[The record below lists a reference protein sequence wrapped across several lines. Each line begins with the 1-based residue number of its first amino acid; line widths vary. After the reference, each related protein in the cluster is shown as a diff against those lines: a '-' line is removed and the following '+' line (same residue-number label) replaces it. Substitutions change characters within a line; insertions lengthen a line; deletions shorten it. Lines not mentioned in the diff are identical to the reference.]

1 MFSFFIVRMRNADTL
16 CESSYWTERGK
27 EMEED
32 FKVIDN
38 YLMVK
43 MPKEVDH
50 HNSGYISKTADKF
63 IMKDGI
69 GNVVF
74 DFEDTKFMDSSGIGI
89 IIGRYKKISYFGGKV
104 FAVNADTRIKRTLMI
119 CGLHKVI
126 EIME

>member
-1 MFSFFIVRMRNADTL
+1 M
-16 CESSYWTERGK
+16 
-27 EMEED
+27 EMVDNYAIIE
-32 FKVIDN
+32 N
-38 YLMVK
+38 YLMIK
-43 MPKEVDH
+43 MPDEVDH
-50 HNSGYISKTADKF
+50 HKAAEICRMADMYITHSKVE
-63 IMKDGI
+63 
-69 GNVVF
+69 NVVF